1 MGKLDQPEM
10 RSTLSSIRL
19 AFEMPQ
25 LLSVSSGLLHSII
38 LPIYSFLFFNNR
50 MDKTTEIKAEKA
62 KQLSKPTKHIFMV
75 LLPIPIL
82 IAVGVIGNVQGW
94 IGNSVR
100 AEGSEVDVV
109 MSIPEAKVK
118 DLEKDKKYG
127 NYSFEN
133 PLSDVNGLGISLDD
147 NSNINSKMLNGE
159 TGSSMGISSNDD
171 KTADALA
178 EEMRS
183 NARNKKIINSNEVT
197 LSSQQKKNRAWE
209 KSLEQQRGINRNV
222 NSTVD
227 AMYQTPTFSG
237 EDRFDQ
243 IRLSK
248 EEQQRIRAN
257 EKLLDLLDKQ
267 IQQQGQSNVGASVF
281 QPISNTAPSKNP
293 GSAVRKVNFNV
304 EPHGIVAIGTNG
316 REGGNAFYGLDG
328 RKLRNNR
335 PTKTNGSI
343 RAVVHGDGDGI
354 TVTNGSSVAIRMQD
368 ETVVG
373 MNDEPIVLPKN
384 TLVYGVA
391 RMNGDRIDITV
402 SKIRMDNFIYNVH
415 LQAYDLDGRKGLYVP
430 DMKLKQHASS
440 SIVQGSTQLAS
451 PGYIVGGSVGQ
462 QVGGQLASQGVGMAL
477 NAGKN
482 ILTRKA
488 QQPKASIRPNY
499 HILLKSGTDTPE
511 TKLDEDEEG
520 QIN

>member
-1 MGKLDQPEM
+1 
-10 RSTLSSIRL
+10 
-19 AFEMPQ
+19 
-25 LLSVSSGLLHSII
+25 
-38 LPIYSFLFFNNR
+38 
-50 MDKTTEIKAEKA
+50 MDKTTEIKADKA

-82 IAVGVIGNVQGW
+82 IAVGIIGNIQGW
-94 IGNSVR
+94 IGKSAR
-100 AEGSEVDVV
+100 AEGNDVGV
-109 MSIPEAKVK
+109 AMSVPEAKVK
-118 DLEKDKKYG
+118 DLEKEKKYG
-127 NYSFEN
+127 NYSSEI
-133 PLSDVNGLGISLDD
+133 PLNEVNGLGISFDD

-159 TGSSMGISSNDD
+159 GGTSMGISSNND
-171 KTADALA
+171 KTVDALA
-178 EEMRS
+178 EEMVA
-183 NARNKKIINSNEVT
+183 NARNVNIATSKEVN

-209 KSLEQQRGINRNV
+209 KSIEQQRGINRNV

-227 AMYQTPTFSG
+227 AMYRSPSLSR
-237 EDRFDQ
+237 EERFDQ
-243 IRLSK
+243 TRMSK

-267 IQQQGQSNVGASVF
+267 IQQQGQPGVGTSVPQPMSSASERR
-281 QPISNTAPSKNP
+281 NP
-293 GSAVRKVNFNV
+293 VLATKRDNYHV
-304 EPHGIVAIGTNG
+304 EPSQNVAIGTNG
-316 REGGNAFYGLDG
+316 REGGNAFYGLNG

-335 PTKTNGSI
+335 PTKTSGSI

-368 ETVVG
+368 ETIVG
-373 MNDEPIVLPKN
+373 IDGEPLVLPKN

-391 RMNGDRIDITV
+391 RINGDRIDITV
-402 SKIRMDNFIYNVH
+402 SRIRMDNFIYNVH
-415 LQAYDLDGRKGLYVP
+415 LDAYDLDGRKGLYVP
-430 DMKLKQHASS
+430 DMKLKQRASS

-499 HILLKSGTDTPE
+499 QIFLRSGSATPE
-511 TKLDEDEEG
+511 MNLDEEQDNDES